1 MFGGKVIGCDHRE
14 YGFAQVEVIK
24 LGTGHEFA
32 DRLFE
37 GFDRSI
43 QVRNY
48 ILHMLT
54 FLHWGN

>member
-1 MFGGKVIGCDHRE
+1 MFGGKVVGCDHRE

-24 LGTGHEFA
+24 HGAGHELA

-43 QVRNY
+43 QVRNLFHY
-48 ILHMLT
+48 RAFSYLSD
-54 FLHWGN
+54 

>member
-14 YGFAQVEVIK
+14 YGFAQVEIIK
-24 LGTGHEFA
+24 LGTGHELA
-32 DRLFE
+32 DRLLE

-48 ILHMLT
+48 ILCILSFFHR
-54 FLHWGN
+54 GN